1 MTSTTTTGTTKV
13 PWTEIN
19 AALGHVVLLLDLL
32 VDRCGWTITHQLVP
46 MASASQI
53 GIRRPVRTLFG
64 TINTHHP
71 PLLQP
76 PVFTNLYFEESSFSL
91 FKGSALR
98 QFNIGLGA
106 LLECLVEIAQSDK
119 TIVLPHAICL
129 PTGTTN
135 LSSSSTSSSTAPD
148 NNHHNNN
155 NNKNTTTPPPP
166 PNASTSTTTTMPTIG
181 GVPMVFGETADFT
194 RACKYL
200 LTNVKWLVAYAVKHH
215 LA

>member
-64 TINTHHP
+64 TINAHHP

-76 PVFTNLYFEESSFSL
+76 PVFTNLYYCEEGSFSL

-98 QFNIGLGA
+98 QFHIGLGA
-106 LLECLVEIAQSDK
+106 LLECVVEIAQSDK

-129 PTGTTN
+129 PTGTIMTST
-135 LSSSSTSSSTAPD
+135 LSSSSSSTTTLVD
-148 NNHHNNN
+148 GS
-155 NNKNTTTPPPP
+155 NNKNTNTTSSP
-166 PNASTSTTTTMPTIG
+166 ATTSTTNTTTITTIG

-200 LTNVKWLVAYAVKHH
+200 LTDVKWLVAYAVKHH
-215 LA
+215 MA